1 MLSMDARSLRAITV
15 VMVTLAAC
23 RAVEPSNE
31 VIDDGAITI
40 ASFAFAESELVAE
53 IYAGALR
60 EAGFDTTHLRRAGS
74 REMLL
79 PALER
84 GLIEVVPEYSGSAV
98 SFLGGAATSDA
109 AATAASLDSLVGPR
123 GLDALAPS
131 SAQSRNALV
140 VNSATADRLSLRT
153 ISDLVS
159 SAEQM
164 SLGGPPECPDRPLC
178 LPGFERAYGLT
189 FGSFLPLDVGGPVT
203 ADAVER
209 GTVDVGVLF
218 TSDGHLAQGDLV
230 LLRDDRHL
238 QPAESIIPVV
248 RRDAVERF
256 GQGLIDVLDLVSARL
271 TTEGLQR
278 LNALVAQG
286 TTIDE
291 AAAIWLDEHW
301 TSALRSSG

>member
-1 MLSMDARSLRAITV
+1 MDARGLRAIAV
-15 VMVTLAAC
+15 VMITLAAC
-23 RAVEPSNE
+23 SAVEPSDE

-40 ASFAFAESELVAE
+40 ASFDFAESELVAE

-60 EAGFDTTHLRRAGS
+60 EAGFDATHLRRAGS
-74 REMLL
+74 REVLL

-109 AATAASLDSLVGPR
+109 TTTAASLDSLVGAR
-123 GLDALAPS
+123 GLDALAPA

-140 VNSATADRLSLRT
+140 VSSATAARLSLRA
-153 ISDLVS
+153 ISDLVGA
-159 SAEQM
+159 AEQL

-230 LLRDDRHL
+230 MLRDDRHL

-248 RRDAVERF
+248 RQDAVERF
-256 GQGLIDVLDLVSARL
+256 GEGLVDVLDRVSARL

-286 TTIDE
+286 TSIDD
-291 AAAIWLDEHW
+291 AATIWLDEHW
-301 TSALRSSG
+301 TSTLGSSG